1 MDVEEFVSRGKN
13 SPLHGQTLRGQVV
26 TTVVGARWY
35 IQDRTLIRSVQF
47 GQEVDHNIRA
57 NKLISKAKLI
67 LDSNGDRKAV
77 QLEWDTWE
85 ELLEFLE
92 NIEDSEAIEL
102 SRKSGEEVIPWEQ
115 AELNHDSQDDAWITD
130 KLNEICAEV
139 DTSLDPAIAAMQWAS
154 LRKVEW

>member
-1 MDVEEFVSRGKN
+1 M
-13 SPLHGQTLRGQVV
+13 
-26 TTVVGARWY
+26 
-35 IQDRTLIRSVQF
+35 RSVQF
-47 GQEVDHNIRA
+47 GQEVDQNMRA

-92 NIEDSEAIEL
+92 DIEDSEAIEL

-115 AELNHDSQDDAWITD
+115 AE
-130 KLNEICAEV
+130 AE
-139 DTSLDPAIAAMQWAS
+139 LRAAGID
-154 LRKVEW
+154 V